1 MPGLTA
7 TPLFATDGLL
17 LRRVACDGVDEPRPV
32 EEGADDARVILVL
45 RGRFTF
51 RDTAVRAVASPAV
64 GLCLPDGH
72 TYRIRHVDGE
82 GDLCVALQG
91 DLCRTLVASGP
102 TVRRVSARS
111 YLRVRKLAATLAL
124 GEPLTR
130 LAVEETFCAA
140 LAPADASPRRIRARE
155 HAVAETIAY
164 EIERNVEARLALV
177 ALAKKAGVSVFHA
190 CRVFKQVTG
199 VSIHR
204 YHQEIRL
211 WHALAWLLD
220 SDRPIAG
227 IAVDL
232 GFANQGHLT
241 NLFRR
246 RFHTT
251 PGRVRR
257 SGQLAS
263 VRVR

>member
-1 MPGLTA
+1 MPRLTA
-7 TPLFATDGLL
+7 IPLFASDGLL
-17 LRRVACDGVDEPRPV
+17 LRRVACDGIDEPRPV
-32 EEGADDARVILVL
+32 DEGADEARVILVL

-51 RDTAVRAVASPAV
+51 RDAAGGAVASPAV
-64 GLCLPDGH
+64 GLCLPNCH
-72 TYRIRHVDGE
+72 TYRIRHIDGE
-82 GDLCVALQG
+82 GDLCVALEG
-91 DLCRTLVASGP
+91 DLCHTLVASGP
-102 TVRRVSARS
+102 TVRRVPAQS
-111 YLRVRKLAATLAL
+111 YLRVRELVATLTL

-130 LAVEETFCAA
+130 LTVEEIFCAA

-155 HAVAETIAY
+155 HAVAEAIAY
-164 EIERNVEARLALV
+164 QLERNVEARMALV
-177 ALAKKAGVSVFHA
+177 ALAKQAGVSVFHA

-211 WHALAWLLD
+211 RHALAWVLD
-220 SDRPIAG
+220 SDRSIAR

-241 NLFRR
+241 NMFRR

-257 SGQLAS
+257 NGPRST
-263 VRVR
+263 VK